1 MILIS
6 AAEAAA
12 KTAATAAAAA
22 QEEEKEEDE
31 EEEEEDE
38 EKEEEEE
45 EEEWWEILSEVSE
58 DDLEEEWEVLSEPSE
73 AGSKDSEAVVV
84 VATGPR
90 AIIADD
96 LSLSARAVAA
106 RERRLRRRMQRAG
119 DAGYADRLRCGHAR
133 LLAQRACGAAAHNTL
148 VSQRVARL
156 HRTEG
161 AHSAATRLG
170 LELRRWSMM
179 PLPAAAC

>member
-1 MILIS
+1 V
-6 AAEAAA
+6 A
-12 KTAATAAAAA
+12 
-22 QEEEKEEDE
+22 
-31 EEEEEDE
+31 
-38 EKEEEEE
+38 
-45 EEEWWEILSEVSE
+45 
-58 DDLEEEWEVLSEPSE
+58 
-73 AGSKDSEAVVV
+73 

-90 AIIADD
+90 AIIAD